1 MRKTVV
7 LSLLLALVC
16 LLGSCSDGVVYE
28 KIHTIKGEKWQKDQP
43 VVCEFEVEDSTVFY
57 TIYMDIRNSVD
68 YPYQNLFVFMDSQSP
83 SGQVSRDTL
92 EFILADVYGNWKGK
106 GSRLKDKQYFFYPKV
121 RFPNCG
127 KYKFTFYQ
135 AMREDELLGI
145 ANFGMTVQKFNE
157 NKFRK
162 EMEKRYR
169 EQQNK

>member
-1 MRKTVV
+1 MKSFRV

-28 KIHTIKGEKWQKDQP
+28 KIHTIKGEKWQKDKP

-92 EFILADVYGNWKGK
+92 EFILADVYKG
-106 GSRLKDKQYFFYPKV
+106 
-121 RFPNCG
+121 
-127 KYKFTFYQ
+127 
-135 AMREDELLGI
+135 DEG
-145 ANFGMTVQKFNE
+145 VQ
-157 NKFRK
+157 
-162 EMEKRYR
+162 
-169 EQQNK
+169 